1 MSSAGRWIA
10 GALLAEVA
18 TVGLLAA
25 GSIGQCSDPPTAR
38 AAAVTCTGRTEPAG
52 AFEIAAILLGL
63 AILTYCIVRAV
74 RAVRSTR
81 DDGPPSG

>member
-25 GSIGQCSDPPTAR
+25 GSVGQCSDPSATAM
-38 AAAVTCTGRTEPAG
+38 TCTGRTDPVG
-52 AFEIAAILLGL
+52 AFEGAGILLGL

-81 DDGPPSG
+81 DEDPPTS

>member
-25 GSIGQCSDPPTAR
+25 GSIGHCGDPSTAPAITCS
-38 AAAVTCTGRTEPAG
+38 GRTESLG
-52 AFEIAAILLGL
+52 AFEVAAIVLGL
-63 AILTYCIVRAV
+63 AILTYCIIRAV
-74 RAVRSTR
+74 VSSR
-81 DDGPPSG
+81 DDRPPAS